1 MLTSVPT
8 VSTSAPAATDTNS
21 NTASGFASLQ
31 IVTSPSHD
39 VLNTQFIA
47 PSPKPSWFD
56 DLNAKLDAA
65 KVLAN
70 RWIDDIAPQLTASV
84 PSHVIDY
91 GTTYAALTDQIID
104 LLNKNPNAKGKDDP
118 VVQQVF
124 ALISALH
131 DEVETIITDVIGTQ
145 EQLKTWGDA
154 MQKAHDDLFAG
165 AANIQSLQID
175 LQADIG
181 KMNSAI
187 QGLQAQIDAENKAIV
202 AGALAIGVG

>member
-1 MLTSVPT
+1 MITSV
-8 VSTSAPAATDTNS
+8 STNTAASLNTNT

-31 IVTSPSHD
+31 IVTASCHG

-47 PSPKPSWFD
+47 PSPKPDWFD

-70 RWIDDIAPQLTASV
+70 QWIDDIAPQLTASI

-91 GTTYAALTDQIID
+91 GTTYTALTGQIID
-104 LLNKNPNAKGKDDP
+104 LLDKNPTAKGKDNP

-145 EQLKTWGDA
+145 EQLKIWGTQCRNRT
-154 MQKAHDDLFAG
+154 MIYSPVPPISSPCK
-165 AANIQSLQID
+165 
-175 LQADIG
+175 
-181 KMNSAI
+181 
-187 QGLQAQIDAENKAIV
+187 
-202 AGALAIGVG
+202 